1 MNKLE
6 MVERYIYAVTQKLP
20 QEQRKDI
27 ATELRGLILDM
38 LEQRG
43 KKENVKESDIEE
55 VLLELGHPR
64 ELADQYRGS
73 KKYLI
78 GPDLYDSYIYLLKI
92 VLSIVSISIAISFII
107 KSVLHPMNI
116 LEHFVDMILS
126 IVLTLPATFGWLTF
140 VFALGELFGAKTN
153 INQNWKP
160 SDLPP
165 IPNTKNLTS

>member
-1 MNKLE
+1 M
-6 MVERYIYAVTQKLP
+6 
-20 QEQRKDI
+20 
-27 ATELRGLILDM
+27 IL
-38 LEQRG
+38 
-43 KKENVKESDIEE
+43 KKY
-55 VLLELGHPR
+55 HPR

-140 VFALGELFGAKTN
+140 VFALGELFGAKQ
-153 INQNWKP
+153 I
-160 SDLPP
+160 
-165 IPNTKNLTS
+165 